1 VNAGLALQVYMM
13 AERFDRALK
22 LIRGAL
28 ADMDLDVAVEFDVAG
43 NLGDKEAEIAAPSR
57 ILLVDCPLLAFEALA
72 LDRAA
77 GVFVPLHVL
86 VSAIGDRT
94 QVSVVNPTAL
104 FDARLPV
111 GAAEPVDKLV
121 ARVRLALESAL
132 QRSGATAVNNKVR
145 DERQIRY
152 VRGCTYRQRPAG
164 QVPRS

>member
-1 VNAGLALQVYMM
+1 MM

-28 ADMDLDVAVEFDVAG
+28 ADKDLDVAGELDVAG
-43 NLGDKEAEIAAPSR
+43 NLGDGEAEIAAPSR

-86 VSAIGDRT
+86 VSAIGEGT
-94 QVSVVNPTAL
+94 QVSVLNPAAL

-132 QRSGATAVNNKVR
+132 QRSGANSLTKG
-145 DERQIRY
+145 ER
-152 VRGCTYRQRPAG
+152 
-164 QVPRS
+164 